1 MWLVDTIGSTN
12 DGLKEMA
19 RRDASP
25 WTVVRAE
32 RQTAGR
38 GRGGRSWA
46 SPPGNLY
53 LSVVLPPPADRPL
66 TLLPLLVGVAVAEA
80 AQEWSVPARLKWPN
94 DLVVGGRKLG
104 GILVE
109 SSTDGQGSP
118 AIVAGLGLNLSLD
131 PASVDEALRGVVTSV
146 RALGLDP
153 PSPDTAAAAVLDR
166 LAVWYHAFATV
177 GGEPVCA
184 AWRALA
190 VDWWGRPVQ
199 AGSGGASVRG
209 IARDIDER
217 GALVL
222 EVDGGRRVTVMSG
235 EVREIRLA

>member
-1 MWLVDTIGSTN
+1 MGSTN
-12 DGLKEMA
+12 DWLKELA
-19 RRDASP
+19 RRDAPP
-25 WTVVRAE
+25 WTAVRAE

-38 GRGGRSWA
+38 GRGGKAWA

-53 LSVVLPPPADRPL
+53 LSVVLPPPRDRPI

-80 AQEWSVPARLKWPN
+80 AREWGVPARLKWPN
-94 DLVVGGRKLG
+94 DVLANDRKLG

-118 AIVAGLGLNLSLD
+118 AIVAGVGLNLSLD
-131 PASVDEALRGVVTSV
+131 PASLEEAMHDTVTSV
-146 RALGLDP
+146 RALGLAP
-153 PSPDTAAAAVLDR
+153 ATPDEAAAAVLAR
-166 LAVWYHAFATV
+166 LAVWYHAFAID
-177 GGEPVCA
+177 GGEPVRA

-199 AGSGGASVRG
+199 AGAGGNAVRG
-209 IARDIDER
+209 VARDIDER

-222 EVDGGRRVTVMSG
+222 ETEDGRRVAVMSG
-235 EVREIRLA
+235 EVREVRLA

>member
-1 MWLVDTIGSTN
+1 VETIGSTN
-12 DGLKEMA
+12 DWLKEMA
-19 RRDASP
+19 RRDASA

-38 GRGGRSWA
+38 GRGGRSWT

-80 AQEWSVPARLKWPN
+80 AQEWGVPARLKWPN
-94 DLVVGGRKLG
+94 DVLAGGRKLG

-109 SSTDGQGSP
+109 SSSDGQGSP
-118 AIVAGLGLNLSLD
+118 AIVAGLGVNLSLD
-131 PASVDEALRGVVTSV
+131 PAGVDETLRGVVTSV

-153 PSPDTAAAAVLDR
+153 PSPDAAAAAVLDR
-166 LAVWYHAFATV
+166 LAVWYHAFATE
-177 GGEPVCA
+177 GGEPVRA
-184 AWRALA
+184 AWRARA